1 MNRHFYK
8 EDIQTASRN
17 MRRCSTSLI
26 IRDKNQSYNV
36 RLDIIKKT
44 RDKFWEECVEKGT
57 LVHCW

>member
-17 MRRCSTSLI
+17 MKRCSTSLI

-57 LVHCW
+57 LVQCW

>member
-17 MRRCSTSLI
+17 LKRCSTSLI

-44 RDKFWEECVEKGT
+44 ETSFGKNV
-57 LVHCW
+57 

>member
-44 RDKFWEECVEKGT
+44 RDKFWEDCVEKGT